1 MSSNK
6 RKHTSIVYSAGLAL
20 CMAVMTG
27 LVHPAAVAA
36 QRVAFGVKAGTLGLG
51 GEASIGISRHLA
63 IRTAY
68 SGFAIERDQNFGGIS
83 YLLTPRLRSTTAL
96 ADIHPFGGSFR
107 LSGGIVLNRNEGRLA
122 ASTTPGDSLFIGEGQ
137 YSSADVQGLSG
148 RIEFKRSAPYAG
160 FGFDNSLA
168 GRGRVAFTFDL
179 GVMFHGHPKANL
191 QGRTTL
197 TGDARARFDR
207 DLESETQDLQDEIDG
222 LPKVID
228 YYPVVA
234 FGLKFRP

>member
-1 MSSNK
+1 MGAAEA
-6 RKHTSIVYSAGLAL
+6 AGAW
-20 CMAVMTG
+20 
-27 LVHPAAVAA
+27 AAV
-36 QRVAFGVKAGTLGLG
+36 
-51 GEASIGISRHLA
+51 
-63 IRTAY
+63 
-68 SGFAIERDQNFGGIS
+68 
-83 YLLTPRLRSTTAL
+83 
-96 ADIHPFGGSFR
+96 
-107 LSGGIVLNRNEGRLA
+107 GRLA

-160 FGFDNSLA
+160 FGFDNSLV

-197 TGDARARFDR
+197 TGDARARFDH
-207 DLESETQDLQDEIDG
+207 DLERETQDLQDEIDR